1 VKPEEELFVLESLTL
16 HYPKAFRAGFSLSLE
31 NYDHEFWKNVF
42 RKEVITEA
50 DAINILAELSSLR
63 LLRAQLA
70 YTDEGFKERFIEV
83 EARERGMTPEEFRAY
98 LISELKKKSQRAD
111 NEFERELYEALARF
125 LKEGKE
131 IVISVNP
138 ERPVPLREIFITA
151 TLTKDA
157 SALISLLKPSVVVR

>member
-1 VKPEEELFVLESLTL
+1 
-16 HYPKAFRAGFSLSLE
+16 
-31 NYDHEFWKNVF
+31 
-42 RKEVITEA
+42 
-50 DAINILAELSSLR
+50 
-63 LLRAQLA
+63 
-70 YTDEGFKERFIEV
+70 
-83 EARERGMTPEEFRAY
+83 MTPEEFRAY